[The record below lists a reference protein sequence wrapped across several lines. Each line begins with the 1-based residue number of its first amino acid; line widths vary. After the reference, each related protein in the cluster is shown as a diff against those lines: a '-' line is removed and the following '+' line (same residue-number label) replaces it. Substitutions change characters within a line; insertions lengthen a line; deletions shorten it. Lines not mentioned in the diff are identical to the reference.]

1 LPIGAIGSRSLGL
14 SSFRNFQ
21 LVLAASYAQEA
32 VKPFSPSATVKQM
45 TFYPAIKPAFWGAVV
60 GAVAMA
66 IVGFSWLGWTLGS
79 TAEQLAN
86 TRAEAATVAALAPVC
101 VARFEAQADAPTR
114 LTELR
119 KILTSWDQASFIE
132 KGGWA
137 TTPGS
142 DKPNS
147 AVAGACAQILG
158 KVT

>member
-1 LPIGAIGSRSLGL
+1 M
-14 SSFRNFQ
+14 
-21 LVLAASYAQEA
+21 LAVSYAQEA
-32 VKPFSPSATVKQM
+32 VKPFSPSTTVKQM
-45 TFYPAIKPAFWGAVV
+45 TFYPAIKPALWGVVV

-79 TAEQLAN
+79 TAEQMAN
-86 TRAEAATVAALAPVC
+86 ARAEAATMTALTPVC
-101 VARFEAQADAPTR
+101 VARFNAQADAPTK
-114 LTELR
+114 LAELK
-119 KILTSWDQASFIE
+119 KILTSWDQATFIE

-142 DKPNS
+142 DKPNP